1 LENQP
6 TLKTKRGIVP
16 RNLLKVLLAS
26 PEKALLDFWY
36 SMEGEWSLAQF
47 PERKRSGIVY
57 CG

>member
-1 LENQP
+1 MQ
-6 TLKTKRGIVP
+6 GIGAVKIEEE
-16 RNLLKVLLAS
+16 KVLLAS

-57 CG
+57 